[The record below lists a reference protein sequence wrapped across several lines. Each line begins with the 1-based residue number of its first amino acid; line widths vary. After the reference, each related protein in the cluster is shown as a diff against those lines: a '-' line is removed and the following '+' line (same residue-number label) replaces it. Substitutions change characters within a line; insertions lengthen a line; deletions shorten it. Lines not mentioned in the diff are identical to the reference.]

1 MIKHASFTFCFL
13 IFRFAWKSLH
23 DNETPLLEGG
33 ARSFELLDYAPA
45 RPRER
50 GGAEQ
55 PRTMNQR

>member
-1 MIKHASFTFCFL
+1 MRLLRSFFFL

-23 DNETPLLEGG
+23 DNETLLLEGG

-50 GGAEQ
+50 GWSE
-55 PRTMNQR
+55 